1 MRRYLFNEDFNS
13 FTQHEVDVAII
24 GSGIAGLYAAYNL
37 DSDTSCIIF
46 TKDKTETSS
55 SSLAQGGIA
64 AVMESDD
71 KFEYHL
77 EDTIKAGAGLCDYD
91 AVQTVVKEGPEDI
104 NLLIDLGIKFD
115 MDSTGNLKTTME
127 GGHGR
132 RRVLHAGGDATGKE
146 IIRILKLLVSGQKNI
161 SLREGQFAVD
171 IVTQN
176 NKVCGL
182 VAYDGQWHY
191 YKTNHVV
198 VAAGGI
204 GQIYRY
210 TTNPPVATGDG
221 IAIAKRAGANI
232 IDMEFVQFHPTA
244 FYSPES
250 RNKQCFLISEAVRG
264 EGGLLYND
272 KDERFMVD
280 RHERCELAPRDIVA
294 REIYREIENQ
304 ASPYVKLDITHK
316 GNEFLK
322 NRFPTI
328 YNNCLKYGIDIS
340 KSFIPVGPAQHYI
353 MGGIKTDLEA
363 KTNVIGLYACGE
375 AACTRVHGANRLAS
389 NSTLECL
396 VFGRKAAESIKAS
409 PECVKTE
416 LFDLKQTGTIKKVI
430 DIDDMEIRLKGIM
443 IKYGGILRSDKYLKL
458 GLNKLHEIT
467 QLLENAQLD
476 SLESMELYNMCTVSE
491 EIFRGAIA
499 REKSVG
505 AHYREDDIY
514 DE

>member
-1 MRRYLFNEDFNS
+1 MRRYLFTKDFAS
-13 FTQHEVDVAII
+13 FIQHEIDVAII

-37 DSDTSCIIF
+37 DSYKSCIIF

-71 KFEYHL
+71 KFEYHF
-77 EDTIKAGAGLCDYD
+77 EDTIKAGAGLCDYE
-91 AVQTVVKEGPEDI
+91 AVQTVVEEGPDDI
-104 NLLIDLGIKFD
+104 NRLIDLGIEFD
-115 MDSTGNLKTTME
+115 VDSAGNLKATME

-132 RRVLHAGGDATGKE
+132 RRVLHAGGDATGRE
-146 IIRILKLLVSGQKNI
+146 LIRILKMLVSRQKNI
-161 SLREGQFAVD
+161 SLLEEQFAVD
-171 IVTQN
+171 IVTEN
-176 NKVCGL
+176 DKVCGL
-182 VAYDGQWHY
+182 VTYNGQWHY

-198 VAAGGI
+198 IAAGGI
-204 GQIYRY
+204 GQVYRY
-210 TTNPPVATGDG
+210 TTNPSVATGDG
-221 IAIAKRAGANI
+221 IAMAKRAGAHI

-272 KDERFMVD
+272 KGQRFMVG

-316 GNEFLK
+316 GDEFLK

-328 YNNCLKYGIDIS
+328 YNNCIKNGIDIS
-340 KSFIPVGPAQHYI
+340 KNFIPVGPAQHYI
-353 MGGIKTDLEA
+353 MGGIKTDLDA
-363 KTNVIGLYACGE
+363 RTNVEGLYACGE

-396 VFGRKAAESIKAS
+396 VFGRKAAQSINISQESNK
-409 PECVKTE
+409 E
-416 LFDLKQTGTIKKVI
+416 LSSQFKQQETIKRDINI
-430 DIDDMEIRLKGIM
+430 DELEIKLKGIM
-443 IKYGGILRSDKYLKL
+443 IKYGGILRSEKYLQL
-458 GLNKLHEIT
+458 GLKKLQDIMR
-467 QLLENAQLD
+467 LLENAQLD
-476 SLESMELYNMCTVSE
+476 TIKVMELYNMCIVSE
-491 EIFRGAIA
+491 EIFNGAIA

-505 AHYREDDIY
+505 AHYREDDE
-514 DE
+514 DDK